1 MILNDKYKLGA
12 DEFNVILYERRIMEK
27 GKAKKKEDENIEIEK
42 VEVCKPVA
50 FYASVEQALNGVIN
64 REINGTGLESL
75 KLVVDKINELREF
88 IQEVTN
94 K

>member
-1 MILNDKYKLGA
+1 MNSTWFYTKEGLWK
-12 DEFNVILYERRIMEK
+12 K

-64 REINGTGLESL
+64 REINGTGLDSL
-75 KLVVDKINELREF
+75 QLVVDKINELREF

-94 K
+94 RWW

>member
-1 MILNDKYKLGA
+1 MKLNDKYKLGA

-42 VEVCKPVA
+42 VEVWKPVA

-64 REINGTGLESL
+64 REINGTGLDSL
-75 KLVVDKINELREF
+75 QLVVDKINELREF

-94 K
+94 R

>member
-42 VEVCKPVA
+42 VEVWKPVA

>member
-1 MILNDKYKLGA
+1 MKLNDKYEVKA

-42 VEVCKPVA
+42 VEVWKPVA

-64 REINGTGLESL
+64 REINGTGLDSL
-75 KLVVDKINELREF
+75 QLVVDKINELREF

-94 K
+94 R

>member
-1 MILNDKYKLGA
+1 MRLNDKYKLGT
-12 DEFNVILYERRIMEK
+12 DEFNVILYEKKIMEK

-42 VEVCKPVA
+42 VEIWKPIA
-50 FYASVEQALNGVIN
+50 FYATVEQALNGVIR

-75 KLVVDKINELREF
+75 QLVVDKINELKEF